1 MAITLGTNITS
12 YVARVNLN
20 TTTDRLSHSME
31 RLSTGAKINSAGDDA
46 AGLVISE
53 NMKAYIRSSK
63 QAMANIQTSRAYLTV
78 AEDGMVSI
86 GDHLQRIND
95 LLTNMA
101 NDTNDSDA
109 RMASLREIVERL
121 KEIDRL
127 AETTN
132 FNGRKMLDGKT
143 DEIVVQMG
151 PDWTSDSTLEISSAL
166 SDCHTSALGLGVS
179 LIPKLDPSDE
189 NFDET
194 KITGDDCREYMKIVQ
209 EAINKLS
216 TQRGLLGAYENR
228 MDSSYDSMA
237 TRIECLE
244 TGKSI
249 YTDTDVAEEA
259 SNMIQRQILQQLN
272 TSVLVNANSMQQI
285 ALNLLAG

>member
-12 YVARVNLN
+12 YVARLNLN
-20 TTTDRLSHSME
+20 KTTDNLSTSME

-63 QAMANIQTSRAYLTV
+63 QAMANIQNAEAYLTV
-78 AEDGMVSI
+78 AEDGMISI
-86 GDHLQRIND
+86 GDHFQRIND

-101 NDTNDSDA
+101 NDTNDNDA
-109 RMASLREIVERL
+109 RAASAREIIERL

-127 AETTN
+127 ADSTD

-143 DEIVVQMG
+143 GNIIIQMG
-151 PDWTSDSTLEISSAL
+151 PDSTELSTLDISKAL
-166 SDCHTSALGLGVS
+166 TDCHLSALG
-179 LIPKLDPSDE
+179 PSGAELPDNLNPDSPDFEPTNE
-189 NFDET
+189 N
-194 KITGDDCREYMKIVQ
+194 CRAYMEVIQ
-209 EAINKLS
+209 GAIAQLA

-228 MDSSYDSMA
+228 IQSSYDSLA
-237 TRIECLE
+237 TKINSLE
-244 TGKSI
+244 EAKSL

-259 SNMIQRQILQQLN
+259 TNMINKQILQQLN
-272 TSVLVNANSMQQI
+272 TSILANANSMQGI
-285 ALNLLAG
+285 ALSLLGG